1 MKLRQRFA
9 AFVRGWLP
17 KEPKVPVVPAKTS
30 SRTNERPLMT
40 TQMGKGTS
48 ATRFLR
54 VNAIF
59 VAILGALFI
68 IQINV
73 QSHISLTSQV
83 SWIIAGLTVGSI
95 ISVIFTKW
103 QLNCL
108 TRDKEILTP
117 IAGLL
122 FIAGIMLIFVGIFVG
137 VVYTNLLIGMG
148 VMTSVFAGVP
158 AFGVVRY
165 VLLLRWENKNKMRI
179 LQNRS
184 GFFVVPQSGTNS
196 TVDTLEVFEK
206 A

>member
-1 MKLRQRFA
+1 MKLRHRLA

-17 KEPKVPVVPAKTS
+17 KEPKVPVVPAKTG

-40 TQMGKGTS
+40 AQMGKGTS
-48 ATRFLR
+48 TTRFLR
-54 VNAIF
+54 LNVIF
-59 VAILGALFI
+59 VGVFGALFI

-108 TRDKEILTP
+108 TRDKEIRAT
-117 IAGLL
+117 IAESL
-122 FIAGIMLIFVGIFVG
+122 FIAGIMLIFIGIFVG
-137 VVYTNLLIGMG
+137 VAYTNLLIGIG
-148 VMTSVFAGVP
+148 VATSVFASAP

-165 VLLLRWENKNKMRI
+165 VLLSRWEKKNKMRI

-184 GFFVVPQSGTNS
+184 RFFVVPQSGTNS
-196 TVDTLEVFEK
+196 TVATREVFEK